1 MGLQFMKRQSTGG
14 KVRMQLEWT
23 MQYCG
28 ADQQRNILPT
38 EFARKAA
45 QAGRQQ
51 QPPEALH
58 QVRKQK

>member
-1 MGLQFMKRQSTGG
+1 MGLQFVNRQSTGG
-14 KVRMQLEWT
+14 KVRMELEWT
-23 MQYCG
+23 MQDCG

-51 QPPEALH
+51 QPSEALH
-58 QVRKQK
+58 QARKQK